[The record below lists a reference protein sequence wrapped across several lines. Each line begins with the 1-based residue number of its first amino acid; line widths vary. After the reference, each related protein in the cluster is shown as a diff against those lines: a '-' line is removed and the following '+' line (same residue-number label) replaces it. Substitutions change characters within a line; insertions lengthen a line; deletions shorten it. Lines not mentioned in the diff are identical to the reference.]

1 MDPAEVLKLHEV
13 SVKEFQMLVATG
25 EVKHGAGL
33 AAWARWMSRDGISAG
48 ENAMNTIDFMKG
60 ITFAPFHK
68 RGSLSTETAR
78 KRNSSWTQANSE
90 L

>member
-1 MDPAEVLKLHEV
+1 MKNN
-13 SVKEFQMLVATG
+13 
-25 EVKHGAGL
+25 
-33 AAWARWMSRDGISAG
+33 GISAG

-78 KRNSSWTQANSE
+78 KRNLSWTQANSE

>member
-1 MDPAEVLKLHEV
+1 MVQALQRGHAGGAEKM
-13 SVKEFQMLVATG
+13 KNN
-25 EVKHGAGL
+25 
-33 AAWARWMSRDGISAG
+33 GISAG